1 MEEALQDE
9 GDGGLDRLVGYKRT
23 DIDVAGETAALEAL
37 CEAARQGTLTCDQE
51 TRLARFRAGDAL
63 GGVPLATTD
72 AEGGTDTDAAM
83 VDRYEH
89 MWKGLAR
96 SFACVFLL
104 SARLSEWPPTL
115 VDIEDAYRRVDHPQ
129 PDVPDLFVSYLV
141 GQARA
146 GYHFCVGRLL
156 VDALECAL
164 ERTLIDHASAR
175 WPGFADPFAGRAV
188 PRTTGGHG
196 GDDDPVTVVDYFV
209 VAAAREDTTEVV
221 LITVAEDGAAR
232 AVAGASL
239 VDGTP
244 RDQIAVSVPVGVAG
258 LCGDVHAY
266 ARFLPSFLGA
276 IAARFQYESQP
287 ATARPAVEPDTNGV
301 LNLVHALQEMPSL
314 FDVPRAIVRVL
325 DDLDAAPQ
333 VWWEA
338 KVMCAWIEPGQLAL
352 ALSLAAGAQAVAAV
366 DLSLPL
372 SLADAAAAAY
382 AGPLDAPGLCAEAAA
397 RVAVQIWRR
406 VCASK
411 ADDEGRLPG
420 AGRLVEAAVALGAV
434 PSASER
440 LVPELLCGRLVEP
453 AIRAMGRARGL
464 APPARPPAAR
474 IDALDAAAIDAM
486 GRASR
491 LAADLD
497 PTVGGVVAMAGTV
510 EKLGGRLD
518 AVEDLGTGH
527 RLAQAL
533 TRMLWPSADHDERAA
548 WARLYAAD
556 PESTP
561 APDDIALLSGLAS
574 RTRIKVNDHHRATAG
589 ALCGLLALAVHLPSF

>member
-9 GDGGLDRLVGYKRT
+9 GDNDDLDGLVDYERV

-37 CEAARQGTLTCDQE
+37 CEAARQGSLTRDQE
-51 TRLARFRAGDAL
+51 ARLARFRAGDAI

-72 AEGGTDTDAAM
+72 PAGGSDTDAEM
-83 VDRYEH
+83 IDRYEH

-96 SFACVFLL
+96 SFTCAFVL
-104 SARLSEWPPTL
+104 SARLSEWPPTP
-115 VDIEDAYRRVDHPQ
+115 VDIEDAYRDMDHPQ

-146 GYHFCVGRLL
+146 GYHYCVGRLL
-156 VDALECAL
+156 VDALVCAL
-164 ERTLIDHASAR
+164 ERTLIDHVSAR

-188 PRTTGGHG
+188 PRTTDGHG
-196 GDDDPVTVVDYFV
+196 DGDKPSTVVADHFM
-209 VAAAREDTTEVV
+209 VAAARQDTTEVV
-221 LITVAEDGAAR
+221 LITVTEDGAAR

-244 RDQIAVSVPVGVAG
+244 RDEIAVSVPVDVTG
-258 LCGDVHAY
+258 LCGGVCAY
-266 ARFLPSFLGA
+266 ARFLPFFLGA
-276 IAARFQYESQP
+276 IAAHFQYESQP
-287 ATARPAVEPDTNGV
+287 AARPAVGPDTNGV
-301 LNLVHALQEMPSL
+301 FNLVYALQEMPSL
-314 FDVPRAIVRVL
+314 FDVPHNVVRVL

-338 KVMCAWIEPGQLAL
+338 KVLCAWIEPGQLAL

-366 DLSLPL
+366 DFSLPP
-372 SLADAAAAAY
+372 SLADIAAVAY

-420 AGRLVEAAVALGAV
+420 AARLVEAAAALDVV
-434 PSASER
+434 PNASER
-440 LVPELLCGRLVEP
+440 LVPELLCGRLIEP
-453 AIRAMGRARGL
+453 VISVMGRARGL
-464 APPARPPAAR
+464 GPLARPPDAR
-474 IDALDAAAIDAM
+474 TDALDVAAVEAM

-491 LAADLD
+491 LAADVD
-497 PTVGGVVAMAGTV
+497 PGLGGVMAGAV

-518 AVEDLGTGH
+518 AAKDLGTGH

-533 TRMLWPSADHDERAA
+533 TQTLWPSADHDERAA

-556 PESTP
+556 PDSAP

-574 RTRIKVNDHHRATAG
+574 RMGIEVNGHHRATAG
-589 ALCGLLALAVHLPSF
+589 ALCGLLALAVHLPS